1 MHVVLR
7 LLRLGGRQLIPVGHQ
22 PYLARAPTFR
32 FSGTILSI
40 SPNSISTALSGRQKQ
55 KLRMSSTLTTPA
67 ILPELHLVSS
77 SIHTLA
83 FQASSRGTISTT
95 ARVHPL
101 PDQSK
106 ANNPLRVDGVG
117 QFPVHPF

>member
-67 ILPELHLVSS
+67 TCPNST
-77 SIHTLA
+77 SIVFFHTLA
-83 FQASSRGTISTT
+83 LAGFFTGNYLNDCSGPPF
-95 ARVHPL
+95 AR
-101 PDQSK
+101 
-106 ANNPLRVDGVG
+106 
-117 QFPVHPF
+117 PVES